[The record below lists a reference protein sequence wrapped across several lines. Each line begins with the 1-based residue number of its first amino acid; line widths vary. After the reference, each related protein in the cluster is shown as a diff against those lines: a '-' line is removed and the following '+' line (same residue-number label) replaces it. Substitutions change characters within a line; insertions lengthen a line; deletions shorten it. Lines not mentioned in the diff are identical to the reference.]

1 MNEHPHSYEVAGDQF
16 ERLVLAASMKVPVV
30 VDFWADWCQPCR
42 ILKPIL
48 ERLAAEYQGR
58 FILAKVDSDANQE
71 LARQLGVRGIPAVKA
86 FVGGRLVDE
95 FTGALPEAQ
104 VREFLDRLIPSPAEP
119 LRLQAQEARQLGD
132 LPRAAQLLEAAS
144 TADSRHEG
152 CRFDAIDVCIDGGD
166 IAGARQRLDALPHT
180 IRDETRLAAVTAR
193 LQLATSG
200 GGDLATLR
208 RQVEGRPDDL
218 PARLQLA
225 DAEALAG
232 NFRPALQHY
241 LEIVRRDRRWQEDAG
256 RRGML
261 TLFNLLSAQPAQ
273 EDLIREFRIA
283 LARLLN

>member
-1 MNEHPHSYEVAGDQF
+1 MNEHPHSYEVAGEQF
-16 ERLVLAASMKVPVV
+16 DRLVLAASMKVPVV

-48 ERLAAEYQGR
+48 ERLADEYQGR

-71 LARQLGVRGIPAVKA
+71 LAQQLGVRGIPAVKA

-119 LRLQAQEARQLGD
+119 LRLQAQEARQAGD
-132 LPRAAQLLEAAS
+132 LPRASQLLDAAMA
-144 TADSRHEG
+144 ADPRHEG
-152 CRFDAIDVCIDGGD
+152 CRFDAIDVCIDSGD
-166 IAGARQRLDALPHT
+166 IAGARQRLDALPRA
-180 IRDETRLAAVTAR
+180 IRDETRLAAITAR
-193 LQLATSG
+193 LQLAASG
-200 GGDLATLR
+200 GGDIATLR
-208 RQVEGRPDDL
+208 RQVEAAPDDL

-232 NFRPALQHY
+232 NYRPALQHY
-241 LEIVRRDRRWQEDAG
+241 LEIVRRDRRWQEEAG